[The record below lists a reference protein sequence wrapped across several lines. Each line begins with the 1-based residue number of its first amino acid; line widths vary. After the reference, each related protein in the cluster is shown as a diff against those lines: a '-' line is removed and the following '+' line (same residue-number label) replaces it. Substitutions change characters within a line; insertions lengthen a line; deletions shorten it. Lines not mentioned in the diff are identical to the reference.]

1 MTVLIVVPVFDEAE
15 TVGTVVAAARAYG
28 PVLVVDDGSRDDS
41 AEIARR
47 AGAEVIRHPR
57 RRGKGAAILTG
68 IAAARERGACAVVTL
83 DGDGQHRPS
92 DLGRLLDVAR
102 AQRRTIVVGGRL
114 GDADALP
121 PDRMNAIRLA
131 GFFVNWA
138 CGLSLHDTQSGFR
151 VYPIELFDDVRPRRG
166 GFVLE
171 TEVLVAAVARGW
183 RVHEVPIAALARVR
197 QRSRFRPISD
207 GVAIGGYLA
216 GRVLIR
222 WALETGALV
231 AAIVKPFYG
240 ERRRVRHQATLE
252 QAAQYSGS
260 PALWAMSVGSS
271 AIQHVIN
278 RVVMWRHDPRPRRAL
293 VAAPATAAAPVMLAL
308 LALQA
313 FAPRRMPDLVS
324 PLVRWLASQ
333 ERLCA
338 QDRVGPP
345 DRLDAEQPSMAS
357 VANPVGPP
365 S

>member
-1 MTVLIVVPVFDEAE
+1 GAGPGGAA
-15 TVGTVVAAARAYG
+15 GAAARARG
-28 PVLVVDDGSRDDS
+28 PVRGVAAGSRDDS

-68 IAAARERGACAVVTL
+68 IAAARERGAWAVVTL

-102 AQRRTIVVGGRL
+102 ARRRTSVVGGRL

-121 PDRMNAIRLA
+121 PDRLNAIRLA
-131 GFFVNWA
+131 GFFMNWA
-138 CGLSLHDTQSGFR
+138 CGLRLHDTQSGFR
-151 VYPIELFDDVRPRRG
+151 VYPIELFDEIRLRRR

-171 TEVLVAAVARGW
+171 TEVLVTGVARGW
-183 RVHEVPIAALARVR
+183 RVHEVPVAALARAR

-207 GVAIGGYLA
+207 GVAIGAYLA
-216 GRVLIR
+216 GRVLVP
-222 WALETGALV
+222 WATETGVLL

-278 RVVMWRHDPRPRRAL
+278 RVIMWRHDPRPRRAL
-293 VAAPATAAAPVMLAL
+293 VAAPATAAAPVL
-308 LALQA
+308 LALPAPQPSP
-313 FAPRRMPDLVS
+313 PRRMPALVS

>member
-1 MTVLIVVPVFDEAE
+1 MTALIVVPVFDEAE
-15 TVGTVVAAARAYG
+15 TVGDVVAAARAYG
-28 PVLVVDDGSRDDS
+28 PVLVVDDGSRDES

-68 IAAARERGACAVVTL
+68 IAAARERGASSVVTL

-92 DLGRLLDVAR
+92 DLGLLLDAAR
-102 AQRRTIVVGGRL
+102 ARRRTIVVGGRL
-114 GDADALP
+114 DDAGALP
-121 PDRMNAIRLA
+121 PDRLNAIRVA

-138 CGLSLHDTQSGFR
+138 CGLRLRDTQSGFR
-151 VYPIELFDDVRPRRG
+151 VYPIELFDDLRLHRG

-171 TEVLVAAVARGW
+171 TEVLVAGVARGW
-183 RVHEVPIAALARVR
+183 RVHEVPVAALARAR

-260 PALWAMSVGSS
+260 PPLWAMSVGSS

-278 RVVMWRHDPRPRRAL
+278 RVIMWRHDPRPRRAL
-293 VAAPATAAAPVMLAL
+293 VAAQATAAAPVL
-308 LALQA
+308 LGLLVLQA
-313 FAPRRMPDLVS
+313 FAPRRMPDVVS
-324 PLVRWLASQ
+324 PLVR
-333 ERLCA
+333 RLCS
-338 QDRVGPP
+338 QDRLSSQ
-345 DRLDAEQPSMAS
+345 DRLAAEQSSLTPI
-357 VANPVGPP
+357 ANPVGPP